1 MDKTVF
7 AKLCRTAAAE
17 GAVLLKNENHTLPIL
32 PGETVSVFGRC
43 QLDYYKS
50 GTGSGGAVNVPYH
63 TNMIDGLRDNHVS
76 INEVLLE
83 TYQAWLKDH
92 PFDDGGGGWAAEPW
106 NQQEMPLSNELV
118 AEAASVSSKALI
130 IIGRTAGED
139 QDNAD
144 VAGSYRL
151 TELELDML
159 KKVTAHFSKV
169 AVLLNVANI
178 IDMSWVED
186 SAYQNPITAVMYIW
200 QGGME
205 GGLAVGDVLS
215 GAVTPCGKL
224 SDTIARSLSD
234 YPSSANFGNEFENF
248 YQEDIYVGY
257 RYFETFARDKVLYEF
272 GYGLSYT
279 TFSVETVSAR
289 LTGPIPEC
297 SAELSVKVTNTGKI
311 PGKEVVQV
319 YYSAPQGL
327 LGKPARELCA
337 FEKTRTLNPDE
348 AQTLTFTIPIR
359 NMASYD
365 DSGITGHKSCY
376 VLEAGSY
383 YLYVGNSIR
392 NVTKAPLNLTIPALQ
407 VTEELEEALAP
418 TKTFT
423 RLKPGTP
430 EENGIFSVVYEPV
443 PLQTIS
449 LRERIENALPKP
461 LPQTGNQN
469 ILLKDVASGNAS
481 LEDFVAQFTT
491 EELAALVRGEGMS
504 SPKVTPGTASA
515 FGGVTDR
522 LLAYGLPIACCAD
535 GPSGIRMEGGQT
547 AAQMPIGTLLACTFH
562 PSLVKELYTM
572 EGQEM
577 VENRIDSLLGP
588 GINIHRN
595 PLNGRNFEYFSE
607 DPYLTGT
614 MAAAVTSGIKAGG
627 ASATV
632 KHFAAN
638 NQETYRTLVDSVVSE
653 RALREIYLKVFELAV
668 KEGEASS
675 VMTSYNPINGHWAAS
690 NYDLTTT
697 ILRNE
702 WRYDGIVMTD
712 WWAKMNDPI
721 TGGEADVKHTAAMVR
736 AQNDLYMVIGNSGAA
751 TNPVGDDTLTSIAAG
766 TLTVGELQ
774 RCAMNICRF
783 LINTPAFARIDSPSG
798 QYMHFTALPFSED
811 VPPASFKD
819 GSVTL
824 HCVPEKI
831 CRFQIPEEGTYAV
844 QAHFV
849 SHSSDIAQSTTN
861 IILNDSLLVTLQTN
875 STQGQWVSQELRR
888 VVLEKG
894 CYELQLKVMKAGL
907 EIDQISFTL
916 I

>member
-7 AKLCRTAAAE
+7 ANLCRTAAAE

-32 PGETVSVFGRC
+32 PGETISVFGRC
-43 QLDYYKS
+43 QLEYYKS
-50 GTGSGGAVNVPYH
+50 GTGSGGAVNVPYR
-63 TNMIDGLRDNHVS
+63 TNILDGLRDNHVS
-76 INEVLLE
+76 INESLVE
-83 TYQAWLKDH
+83 TYQSWLKDH

-106 NQQEMPLSNELV
+106 NQQEMPLSDELA
-118 AEAASVSSKALI
+118 AEAASVSSKALV

-151 TELELDML
+151 TETELDML
-159 KKVTAHFSKV
+159 RKVTAHFSKV

-178 IDMSWVED
+178 IDMSWMED
-186 SAYQNPITAVMYIW
+186 FSYQNPITAVMYIW
-200 QGGME
+200 QGGMT

-215 GAVTPCGKL
+215 GAVSPCGKL
-224 SDTIARSLSD
+224 SDTIARSLMD
-234 YPSSANFGNEFENF
+234 YPSSANFGNELENI

-257 RYFETFARDKVLYEF
+257 RYFETFAPDKVLYEF

-279 TFSVETVSAR
+279 TFSMETISAHV
-289 LTGPIPEC
+289 TDSIPEGFL
-297 SAELSVKVTNTGKI
+297 ELSVKVTNTGEV

-337 FEKTRTLNPDE
+337 FEKTRALNPGE
-348 AQTLTFTIPIR
+348 SQTLTFTVPIR
-359 NMASYD
+359 SMASFD

-376 VLEAGSY
+376 VLESGSY
-383 YLYVGNSIR
+383 DVYVGNSIR
-392 NVTKAPLNLTIPALQ
+392 NVTRAPLNLTIPTLL
-407 VTEELEEALAP
+407 VTEKLQEAMAP
-418 TKTFT
+418 TKAFT
-423 RLKPGTP
+423 RLKPGTAD
-430 EENGIFSVVYEPV
+430 ENGVFTTEYEAA
-443 PLQTIS
+443 PLQTVS
-449 LRERIENALPKP
+449 LQERIYNALPQA

-481 LEDFVAQFTT
+481 MEDFVAQLTT

-515 FGGVTDR
+515 FGGVTDS

-535 GPSGIRMEGGQT
+535 GPSGIRMEGGQIAT
-547 AAQMPIGTLLACTFH
+547 LMPIGTLLACTFH
-562 PSLVKELYTM
+562 PSLIRELYTL

-577 VENRIDSLLGP
+577 VENRVDSLLGP

-607 DPYLTGT
+607 DPYLTGV

-653 RALREIYLKVFELAV
+653 RALREIYLKGFELAV
-668 KEGEASS
+668 KEGEAASI
-675 VMTSYNPINGHWAAS
+675 MTSYNPINGHWAAS
-690 NYDLTTT
+690 NYDLNTT

-702 WRYDGIVMTD
+702 WGYDGIVMTD

-721 TGGEADVKHTAAMVR
+721 TGGEADVKHTAAMIR
-736 AQNDLYMVIGNSGAA
+736 AQNDLYMVIGNGGAE
-751 TNPVGDDTLTSIAAG
+751 TNPVGDNTLTSIAAG
-766 TLTVGELQ
+766 TLTIGELQ

-783 LINTPAFARIDSPSG
+783 LIDTPAFARAESPSG
-798 QYMHFTALPFSED
+798 QYMHFAALPLSED
-811 VPPASFKD
+811 FPVTSLED
-819 GSVTL
+819 GIVTL
-824 HCVPEKI
+824 QCASEEVCK
-831 CRFQIPEEGTYAV
+831 FQIPEDGTYAV

-875 STQGQWVSQELRR
+875 STQGQWVTQELRR

-894 CYELQLKVMKAGL
+894 CYELKLKIMRAGL
-907 EIDQISFTL
+907 EIDQICFRA

>member
-7 AKLCRTAAAE
+7 ANLCRTAAAE

-32 PGETVSVFGRC
+32 PGETISVFGRC
-43 QLDYYKS
+43 QLEYYKS
-50 GTGSGGAVNVPYH
+50 GTGSGGAVNVPYR
-63 TNMIDGLRDNHVS
+63 TNILDGLRDNHVS
-76 INEVLLE
+76 INESLVE
-83 TYQAWLKDH
+83 TYQSWLKDH

-106 NQQEMPLSNELV
+106 NQQEMPLSDELV
-118 AEAASVSSKALI
+118 AEAASVSSKALV

-151 TELELDML
+151 TETELDML
-159 KKVTAHFSKV
+159 RKVTAHFSKV

-178 IDMSWVED
+178 IDMSWMENFV
-186 SAYQNPITAVMYIW
+186 YQNPITAVMYIW
-200 QGGME
+200 QGGMT

-215 GAVTPCGKL
+215 GAVSPCGKL
-224 SDTIARSLSD
+224 SDTIARSLMD
-234 YPSSANFGNEFENF
+234 YPSSANFGNELENI

-257 RYFETFARDKVLYEF
+257 RYFETFAPDKVLYEF

-279 TFSVETVSAR
+279 TFSMETISAHV
-289 LTGPIPEC
+289 TDSIPEGFL
-297 SAELSVKVTNTGKI
+297 ELSVKVTNTGEV

-337 FEKTRTLNPDE
+337 FEKTRALNPGE
-348 AQTLTFTIPIR
+348 SQTLTFTVPIR
-359 NMASYD
+359 SMASFD

-376 VLEAGSY
+376 VLESGSY
-383 YLYVGNSIR
+383 DVYVGNSIR
-392 NVTKAPLNLTIPALQ
+392 NVTRAPLNLTIPTLL
-407 VTEELEEALAP
+407 VTEKLQEAMAP
-418 TKTFT
+418 TKAFT
-423 RLKPGTP
+423 RLKPGTAD
-430 EENGIFSVVYEPV
+430 ENGVFTTEYEAA
-443 PLQTIS
+443 PLQTVS
-449 LRERIENALPKP
+449 LQERIYNALPQA

-469 ILLKDVASGNAS
+469 ILLKDVASGTAS
-481 LEDFVAQFTT
+481 MEDFVAQLTT

-515 FGGVTDR
+515 FGGVTDS

-535 GPSGIRMEGGQT
+535 GPSGIRMEGGQIAT
-547 AAQMPIGTLLACTFH
+547 LMPIGTLLACTFH
-562 PSLVKELYTM
+562 PSLIRELYTL

-577 VENRIDSLLGP
+577 VENRVDSLLGP

-607 DPYLTGT
+607 DPYLTGV

-653 RALREIYLKVFELAV
+653 RALREIYLKGFELAV
-668 KEGEASS
+668 KEGQAASI
-675 VMTSYNPINGHWAAS
+675 MTSYNPINGHWAAS
-690 NYDLTTT
+690 NYDLNTT

-702 WRYDGIVMTD
+702 WGYDGIVMTD

-721 TGGEADVKHTAAMVR
+721 TGGEADVKHTAAMIR
-736 AQNDLYMVIGNSGAA
+736 AQNDLYMVIGNSGAE
-751 TNPVGDDTLTSIAAG
+751 TNPVGDNTMTSIAAG
-766 TLTVGELQ
+766 TLTIGELQ

-783 LINTPAFARIDSPSG
+783 LINTPAFARVDSPSG
-798 QYMHFTALPFSED
+798 QYMHFAALPLSED
-811 VPPASFKD
+811 LPVTSLED
-819 GSVTL
+819 GIVTL
-824 HCVPEKI
+824 QCASEEVCK
-831 CRFQIPEEGTYAV
+831 FQIPEDGTYAV

-875 STQGQWVSQELRR
+875 STQGQWVTQELRR

-894 CYELQLKVMKAGL
+894 CYELKLKIMKAGL
-907 EIDQISFTL
+907 EIDQICFRP